1 MRLRDTNEGVR
12 GEKTSLMENEPVF
25 NPYAAPQADLS
36 QPVPLN
42 VEATRRHL
50 LKHEASIKSVG
61 TLYFLSGIVLLFSG
75 VSVFAVNAPEPMVG
89 VLCLAIGILQMWL
102 AVGLRKLKRVV
113 RIPTMVLAAIG
124 LIGFPVGTIISA
136 YILYLLGSQKG
147 VQVFSDEYAEVIAAT
162 PHIKYRSSKLII
174 VLLIL
179 IVAVIAIALAS
190 AFL

>member
-1 MRLRDTNEGVR
+1 
-12 GEKTSLMENEPVF
+12 MENEPVF

-50 LKHEASIKSVG
+50 LKHEASVRSVG
-61 TLYFLSGIVLLFSG
+61 TLYFLCGIVLVLSG
-75 VSVFAVNAPEPMVG
+75 VGLIAAAQERVLAVTFIG
-89 VLCLAIGILQMWL
+89 GGILQLWL

-113 RIPTMVLAAIG
+113 RIPTMILAGIG
-124 LIGFPVGTIISA
+124 LLGFPVGTIISA

-162 PHIKYRSSKLII
+162 PHIKYRSSKLVIG
-174 VLLIL
+174 LLIL
-179 IVAVIAIALAS
+179 IVALIVFGVIAAMMGH
-190 AFL
+190 